1 VANRCP
7 RCLELED
14 ELIDLRLQ
22 LAALGRGEYHL
33 RSALVDLGL
42 KGKVAIVTGGSE
54 GIGRAAAHSL
64 GREGAA
70 VVVCARRADVLHRA
84 ADTIAEAT
92 GAEIVPV
99 AADVRNAQ
107 DIERLVQSAVE
118 RFGRLDILVNN
129 AGTSAAAAFESV
141 TDEAW
146 QTDLDLK
153 LFAAIRATRAAVPH
167 LRKAGGGSIVN
178 ILNIGAKQ
186 PGARSVPTSVSRA
199 AGMALMK
206 ALSRELAADNIR
218 VNGINIGLI
227 KSGQHERRWHASGSP
242 ATLDE
247 FYVEHARRSGIPLG
261 RVGEAEEVGDL
272 IAFLCSSR
280 GAYIS
285 GVSINVDGGHSA
297 VV

>member
-1 VANRCP
+1 
-7 RCLELED
+7 
-14 ELIDLRLQ
+14 
-22 LAALGRGEYHL
+22 
-33 RSALVDLGL
+33 VDLGL

-70 VVVCARRADVLHRA
+70 VVVCARRADVLHKA
-84 ADTIAEAT
+84 ADDMVEAT
-92 GAEIVPV
+92 GADILPV
-99 AADVRNAQ
+99 AADVRNAH
-107 DIERLVQSAVE
+107 DVERLIHTAVE

-129 AGTSAAAAFESV
+129 AGTSAAAAFETV

-146 QTDLDLK
+146 QADLELK
-153 LFAAIRATRAAVPH
+153 LFGAIRATRAAVPH
-167 LRKAGGGSIVN
+167 LRKAGGGSVVN
-178 ILNIGAKQ
+178 VLNIGAKQ

-206 ALSRELAADNIR
+206 ALSRELAGDNIR

-227 KSGQHERRWHASGSP
+227 KSGQHERRWQGMGSP
-242 ATLDE
+242 GTLED
-247 FYVEHARRSGIPLG
+247 FYVDNARRSGIPLG

-285 GVSINVDGGHSA
+285 GVSINMDGGLSA